1 MKFIVGADED
11 RAVVQII
18 AEHLRSLGHQ
28 VELLP
33 VGTWGVVATAVGQA
47 VAGGSADQGV
57 VCCWT
62 GTGVTM
68 AANKVRGV
76 RAALCADAQTASGAR
91 KWNDANV
98 LGLSLRTLSEPVA
111 KEILDA
117 WLGGVY
123 SGSED
128 ESLAVLRRSEG

>member
-1 MKFIVGADED
+1 MRFVVGTDED
-11 RAVVQII
+11 RPVVDAVV
-18 AEHLRSLGHQ
+18 EHLKSRGHA
-28 VELLP
+28 VERLP
-33 VGTWGVVATAVGQA
+33 VGIWGAVATSVGKA
-47 VAGGSADQGV
+47 VAEGRADQGV

-76 RAALCADAQTASGAR
+76 RAALCGDAQTASGAR

-98 LGLSLRTLSEPVA
+98 LGLSLRTLSDPIA

-117 WLGGVY
+117 WLDGVY

-128 ESLAVLRRSEG
+128 ESLALLK